1 MMELRH
7 LRYFVVLAD
16 ELHFGRAA
24 QRLSMTQPPLSFNIK
39 QLEASL
45 GVTLFE
51 RSSKGV
57 KLTPAGD
64 SFRES
69 ALRLLAEAEQAQT
82 LARQVAA
89 GTTSKLRVGFVGSM
103 IFRGLPERLR
113 SFQEA
118 HPLVQVQLTELNS
131 AEQVEAIG
139 RGQLDVGFVH
149 TSRIPADMKRFMY
162 MSEPFVCCLPQA
174 HPAAGQASVELR
186 ALSSDAFVL
195 FSRGASPDYFERI
208 LALCAEQGLQPLVK
222 HEVRHWLSVV
232 SLVAKG
238 VGVAVVPNALREA
251 GIAGV
256 RFVPLA
262 ASKYRSEVYCVW
274 QERRLPTALP
284 ALLDV
289 FRATP
294 AQSDPSPPHPRRPA

>member
-1 MMELRH
+1 MELRH

-24 QRLSMTQPPLSFNIK
+24 QRLAMTQPPLSFNIK
-39 QLEASL
+39 QLETSL
-45 GVTLFE
+45 GVTLFD

-69 ALRLLAEAEQAQT
+69 ALRLLAEADQART

-89 GTTSKLRVGFVGSM
+89 GTTSKVRVGFVGSM
-103 IFRGLPERLR
+103 LFRGLPERLKD
-113 SFQEA
+113 FQRT
-118 HPLVQVQLTELNS
+118 HPEVQIQLTELNS
-131 AEQVEAIG
+131 AEQLDAIA

-149 TSRIPADMKRFMY
+149 TSRILHGMKRFMY
-162 MSEPFVCCLPQA
+162 MSEPFVCCLPQG
-174 HPAAGQASVELR
+174 HPAAGLPQIDLR
-186 ALSSDAFVL
+186 QLNGEAFIL

-238 VGVAVVPNALREA
+238 MGIAVVPDALRGA
-251 GIAGV
+251 GIANV
-256 RFVPLA
+256 AFVPIGD
-262 ASKYRSEVYCVW
+262 SKFRSEVHCVW
-274 QERRLPTALP
+274 SERRMPTAF
-284 ALLDV
+284 AELLDA
-289 FRATP
+289 FR
-294 AQSDPSPPHPRRPA
+294 SE

>member
-24 QRLSMTQPPLSFNIK
+24 QRLAMTQPPLSFNIK

-103 IFRGLPERLR
+103 IFRGLAERLQR
-113 SFQEA
+113 FQEA
-118 HPLVQVQLTELNS
+118 YPLVQVQLTELNS

-139 RGQLDVGFVH
+139 RRQLDIGFVH

-162 MSEPFVCCLPQA
+162 MSEPFVCCLPQS
-174 HPAAGQASVELR
+174 HPAADQASIELR
-186 ALSSDAFVL
+186 ELSSDAFIL

-256 RFVPLA
+256 RFVPLS
-262 ASKYRSEVYCVW
+262 ASKYRSEVFCVW